1 MAAAASLTIPVS
13 LVTPL
18 QTYNTKRVLNRIPG
32 ASHIAVDAAAG
43 KVTFQFEFP
52 GNIDRV
58 MDKLRARHV
67 TRASTLAISVPVEN
81 LTGQSVD
88 REHFLD
94 VLNSSPAVQGAQFD
108 GAAVTATI
116 AAQTNAMRY
125 LYEEIIVAGLMPLDV
140 PTRAWPQD
148 FVL

>member
-18 QTYNTKRVLNRIPG
+18 QTYNTKQVLNRIPG

-67 TRASTLAISVPVEN
+67 TTAPTLAISVPVEN
-81 LTGQSVD
+81 LTGKIVD
-88 REHFLD
+88 REDLLH
-94 VLNSSPAVQGAQFD
+94 VLNSSPTVQGARFD
-108 GAAVTATI
+108 GTSITATI
-116 AAQTNAMRY
+116 SAQTNAMRY
-125 LYEEIIVAGLMPLDV
+125 MYEEIINAGLMPLDV
-140 PTRAWPQD
+140 RTRARPQD